1 MTPFL
6 CEFKYD
12 RNQAS
17 EICINWGG
25 GLHHAKKSEASGFCY
40 VNDIVLGILELL
52 KYHQRVL
59 YIDIDVHHGDGV
71 EEAFY
76 TTDRVMTV
84 SFHKYGEYF
93 PGTGDLRDIG
103 AGKGKYYAVNIP
115 LRDGM
120 DDESYESIFVP
131 IISKVM
137 ETFQPSAVVL
147 QCGADSLTGHG
158 DLPAQRGRAA
168 VRRRLTHRS
177 VAATAAVVASY
188 ARATSTSTSPSSPR
202 SWRPSSPARSC
213 CSAAPTHS
221 QVCSCYSCCSCELR
235 TCYES
240 IYESFISEV
249 METFQPSAVVLQC
262 GADSLTGHGDLPAQR
277 GRAAVRRRLTHRS
290 VAATAAVAASYAR
303 ATSPSTSPSSPRSW
317 RPSSPARSCCS
328 AAPTHSQ
335 VFSCYSCCSC
345 ELRTCYEPVYELI
358 MSKVME
364 TFQPSAV
371 VLQCGADSL
380 TGDRLGCFNLT
391 VRGHG
396 RCVELVKRFGLPF
409 LLVGGGGYTI
419 RNVSRCWTYET
430 SVALGV
436 EIANELPYNDY
447 FEYFGPDF
455 KLHISP
461 SNMSNQN
468 TPEYL
473 EKIKNRLFENLRML
487 PHAPGVQVQAIPE
500 DAVNDESEDE
510 DKVDKDERLPQS
522 EKDKRIT
529 GDGELSDSEDE
540 GSGGRRDNRSYRNP
554 QPRKRPRLDK
564 EPQGNK
570 DETKPEDV
578 KDEVKS
584 AAGPTGVATG
594 ASSVAVGGTGADEP
608 KKEAPTNP

>member
-1 MTPFL
+1 MQRFNVGEDCPVFDGL
-6 CEFKYD
+6 YEFCQLSSGGSVAAAVKL
-12 RNQAS
+12 NKQSA

-52 KYHQRVL
+52 KYHHRVL

-137 ETFQPSAVVL
+137 ETFQP
-147 QCGADSLTGHG
+147 G
-158 DLPAQRGRAA
+158 
-168 VRRRLTHRS
+168 
-177 VAATAAVVASY
+177 
-188 ARATSTSTSPSSPR
+188 
-202 SWRPSSPARSC
+202 
-213 CSAAPTHS
+213 
-221 QVCSCYSCCSCELR
+221 
-235 TCYES
+235 
-240 IYESFISEV
+240 
-249 METFQPSAVVLQC
+249 
-262 GADSLTGHGDLPAQR
+262 
-277 GRAAVRRRLTHRS
+277 
-290 VAATAAVAASYAR
+290 
-303 ATSPSTSPSSPRSW
+303 
-317 RPSSPARSCCS
+317 
-328 AAPTHSQ
+328 
-335 VFSCYSCCSC
+335 
-345 ELRTCYEPVYELI
+345 
-358 MSKVME
+358 
-364 TFQPSAV
+364 AV

-391 VRGHG
+391 VRARERDRVICPLALHTAGSEFKSAGHG
-396 RCVELVKRFGLPF
+396 KCVEFVKKYGLPF
-409 LLVGGGGYTI
+409 LMVGGGGYTI

-461 SNMSNQN
+461 SNMANQN

-473 EKIKNRLFENLRML
+473 EKIKTRLFENLRML

-500 DAVNDESEDE
+500 DSVNDSDDDE
-510 DKVDKDERLPQS
+510 DKANPDERLTQAAL
-522 EKDKRIT
+522 DKRIAP
-529 GDGELSDSEDE
+529 DNEFSDSEDE
-540 GSGGRRDNRSYRNP
+540 GEGGRRDQRSFKG
-554 QPRKRPRLDK
+554 RKRPRLDK
-564 EPQGNK
+564 MDKNSDKHDLEDKIKQDDSKLDTKGDDTISACGNIMLFNLMHQLVLVSDNDK
-570 DETKPEDV
+570 DEKSTLAEDLK
-578 KDEVKS
+578 KDT
-584 AAGPTGVATG
+584 GP
-594 ASSVAVGGTGADEP
+594 
-608 KKEAPTNP
+608 NP